1 LLGACTKYKR
11 TTPHFKESKMDIKNK
26 AFNNALNTLKALG
39 AQYVVMHE
47 SGTMHVHGDLEVTE
61 KKPKRA
67 GLAFPHGTYAKLVR
81 DQGIASMKVGDVLS
95 FDPQGTRAESVRS
108 TSIGYANDAWGA
120 NSVTTSI
127 SNGKIEVLRIK

>member
-11 TTPHFKESKMDIKNK
+11 TAPHFKESKMDIKTK

-47 SGTMHVHGDLEVTE
+47 DGEFHTHGDLEVAE

-67 GLAFPHGTYAKLVR
+67 KLAFPHGTYSKLVR

>member
-1 LLGACTKYKR
+1 
-11 TTPHFKESKMDIKNK
+11 MDIKIK

-47 SGTMHVHGDLEVTE
+47 SGTMHMHGNLEVAE

-67 GLAFPHGTYAKLVR
+67 GLTFPHGTYAKLVR
-81 DQGIASMKVGDVLS
+81 DQGIGCMKVGDVLS
-95 FDPQGTRAESVRS
+95 FDPQDTRAESVRS
-108 TSIGYANDAWGA
+108 TAIGYANDTWGA

-127 SNGKIEVLRIK
+127 NNGKVEVLRIK